1 MENWCCCIYWW
12 DTGDC
17 RLGLAVEK
25 EKLDKMGERVR
36 TNRNI
41 TLIVTNLSNSADTGT
56 VTREPPMSLGLGP
69 DVRDPVGAQEL
80 QVAASSSQ
88 VTADQ

>member
-1 MENWCCCIYWW
+1 MRANQ
-12 DTGDC
+12 
-17 RLGLAVEK
+17 
-25 EKLDKMGERVR
+25 
-36 TNRNI
+36 NI

-69 DVRDPVGAQEL
+69 DARDPVGAQEL